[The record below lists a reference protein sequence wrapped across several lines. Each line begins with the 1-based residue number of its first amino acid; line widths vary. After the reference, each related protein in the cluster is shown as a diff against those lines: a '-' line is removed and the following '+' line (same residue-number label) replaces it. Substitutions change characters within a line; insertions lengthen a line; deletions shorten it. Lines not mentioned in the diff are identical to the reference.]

1 MKKVFLGGTC
11 NGSKWRD
18 VLIPKLKI
26 DYFQPQSDEWTPEM
40 MEEEIRQRKICDFCL
55 YIITPKMSGFYSIA
69 EVVDDS
75 NKRPDKTIYS
85 YLKEDEG
92 ETFSEHQLKSLKQT
106 GKMIKENGAKFFE
119 NFEEITEF
127 LNKQ

>member
-75 NKRPDKTIYS
+75 NKRPSKTLYS
-85 YLKEDEG
+85 FLNEDEG